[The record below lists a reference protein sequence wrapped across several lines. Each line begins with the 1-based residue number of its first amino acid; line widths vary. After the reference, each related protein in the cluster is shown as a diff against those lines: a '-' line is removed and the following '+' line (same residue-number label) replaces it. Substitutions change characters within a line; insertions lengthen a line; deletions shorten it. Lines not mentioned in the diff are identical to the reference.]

1 MAVRTVCVEVIE
13 ALDAGLDRAVKQA
26 KAVVIAGRP
35 GMLSAGF
42 DLGVMKSGPEAMQ
55 NLVTAGAGIGVD
67 SGLPDFRGDEGFW
80 RAYPPLK
87 RLGISFVD
95 MANPIWFKRD
105 PELAWGFYGHRLGLY
120 RSTDPH
126 DGFRILRE
134 WGKECT
140 NGFFVFTSNVDGQF
154 QRAGFD
160 GERILECHGSIHHLQ
175 CTARCSNEINSAA
188 GFEVSVD
195 DETFKAAP
203 PLPSCSACGAL
214 ARPNVLMFGDWGWLP
229 ERTSVQEGRFSS
241 WVSNLGDARLAI
253 IEIGAGTAV
262 PTVRMTS
269 EQLARRSGATLIRI
283 NVREP
288 QVPGDH
294 IGIAMG
300 GLEALVEIE
309 ERMAN

>member
-1 MAVRTVCVEVIE
+1 MDTQTEN
-13 ALDAGLDRAVKQA
+13 LLDRAA
-26 KAVVIAGRP
+26 AAITDADA
-35 GMLSAGF
+35 L
-42 DLGVMKSGPEAMQ
+42 LI
-55 NLVTAGAGIGVD
+55 TAGAGIGVD

-87 RLGISFVD
+87 RLGISFVN

-140 NGFFVFTSNVDGQF
+140 NGFFIFTSNVDGQF

>member
-1 MAVRTVCVEVIE
+1 MDEPNERSLNLAAEAITNAE
-13 ALDAGLDRAVKQA
+13 ALL
-26 KAVVIAGRP
+26 I
-35 GMLSAGF
+35 
-42 DLGVMKSGPEAMQ
+42 
-55 NLVTAGAGIGVD
+55 TAGAGIGVD

-134 WGKECT
+134 WGKECP

-154 QRAGFD
+154 QRAGID
-160 GERILECHGSIHHLQ
+160 GKRILECHGSIHHLQ

-214 ARPNVLMFGDWGWLP
+214 ARPNVLMFGDWGWQP
-229 ERTSVQEGRFSS
+229 GRTVEQEHRFTV
-241 WVSNLGDARLAI
+241 WLDDLGDARLAI

-269 EQLARRSGATLIRI
+269 EQLARRPGATLIRI
-283 NVREP
+283 NIREP
-288 QVPGDH
+288 QVPSDH
-294 IGIAMG
+294 IGIALG
-300 GLEALVEIE
+300 GLETLQEIG
-309 ERMAN
+309 ERMAKNT